1 MRELSLHILDIAEN
15 SVSAGATKVLITV
28 IEDTVKDR
36 LSIVISDNGKGMDK
50 ETVKRVL
57 DPFVT
62 SRTTRKVGLGLPL
75 LKSAA
80 QGCNGD
86 LTIESE
92 LGVGTTVKVDFQHSH
107 IDRMPL
113 GDLVETFETLLLGSP
128 EVNWVFHYQLDDEV
142 FIMDDLNL
150 KKELDGISFTEPGVM
165 RIIRNMIRD
174 GVNSVSQ
181 KTKEQSC
188 LP

>member
-1 MRELSLHILDIAEN
+1 LRELSLHILDIAEN
-15 SVSAGATKVLITV
+15 SVSAGGSRVRITV
-28 IEDTVKDR
+28 IEDMVKDR
-36 LSIVISDNGKGMDK
+36 LSIVISDNGKGMDA

-75 LKSAA
+75 LAA
-80 QGCNGD
+80 AAEGCNGG

-92 LGVGTTVKVDFQHSH
+92 PGVGTTIKVTFQHSH

-113 GDLVETFETLLLGSP
+113 GDLAETWETLLLGSP
-128 EVNWVFHYQLDDEV
+128 EVNWVFHYQVNDEI
-142 FIMDDLNL
+142 FFMDDLEL
-150 KKELDGISFTEPGVM
+150 KRELDGISITEPGVM
-165 RIIRNMIRD
+165 RIIRKMISD
-174 GVNSVSQ
+174 GVDSVSQ
-181 KTKEQSC
+181 KTKEHIC